1 MTKDIVL
8 RTTVN
13 TQIAA
18 RNWRDTVITR
28 MRKRG
33 SDEGA
38 SMVEYAGLV
47 IIVAAIIGLVKGL
60 NLDTKISTAVG
71 AAVDKVLGGGG
82 G

>member
-8 RTTVN
+8 KATVSS
-13 TQIAA
+13 QIAA
-18 RNWRDTVITR
+18 RNWRDTVISR

-60 NLDTKISTAVG
+60 NLDDKISKAVDT
-71 AAVDKVLGGGG
+71 AVDKIIKE
-82 G
+82 